1 MCPALADGFFNSE
14 PQGKPPSL
22 LLYMYVG
29 ANELGEFRLLIDME
43 LMY

>member
-22 LLYMYVG
+22 FLYMYVG